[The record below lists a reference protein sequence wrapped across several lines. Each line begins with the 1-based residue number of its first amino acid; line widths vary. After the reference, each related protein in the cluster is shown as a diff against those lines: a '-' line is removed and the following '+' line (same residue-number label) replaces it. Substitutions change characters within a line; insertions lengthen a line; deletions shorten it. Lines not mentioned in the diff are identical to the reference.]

1 MLMNLKQ
8 KVQVEKLK
16 NEGYSFKEISE
27 KLNVSVG
34 TVKSYFARK
43 DQHPK
48 CNCCG
53 VELTGTVKRERRF
66 CSDKCRMKWWRDNS
80 DVSRTTVRKVC
91 PICSRTFISYP
102 SKKQTYCSKQCSG
115 KARWLNAAQHID
127 VSDNV

>member
-1 MLMNLKQ
+1 MNLKQ

-53 VELTGTVKRERRF
+53 VELTGAVKRERRF

-80 DVSRTTVRKVC
+80 DVSRTTVRKGMSDLQSY
-91 PICSRTFISYP
+91 IYFIS
-102 SKKQTYCSKQCSG
+102 KQETDLLLKAVFRKG
-115 KARWLNAAQHID
+115 KVA
-127 VSDNV
+127 